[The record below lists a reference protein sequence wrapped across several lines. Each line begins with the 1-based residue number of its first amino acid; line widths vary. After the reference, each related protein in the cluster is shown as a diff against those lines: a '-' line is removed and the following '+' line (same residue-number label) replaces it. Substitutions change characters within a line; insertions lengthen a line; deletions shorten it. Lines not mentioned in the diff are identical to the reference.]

1 MRLADDRRGRVP
13 FAIVGVVLL
22 LGSATYAA
30 TLATRGPAG
39 DGPAVVNAR
48 ERLTAAVDT
57 TVRTATV
64 RAAAGAAANPVVT
77 PADTEAGRALGPDE
91 TFRDYLELR
100 VYLAVRRSLSELT
113 VRTGAVTGTA
123 SLPEPEGAADPIS
136 RVDVA
141 RGDRNASIDVRVE
154 NVTLRL
160 RRDGRTVIRK
170 NVTVD
175 RTVASPV
182 LALHDRVA
190 EFERRLDAELTEESG
205 LAPRVASMLYTYA
218 WARGYMQYAGAPVQN
233 VVANR
238 HIAVATNAG
247 LLAVQ
252 RATFGRADPAAAA
265 ALPCATETMLR
276 EDANGAIPGTTDP
289 YLEQAMALR
298 RNVSSVPVS
307 SGGFPTGPSGVP
319 GPSETTTLEVGLVA
333 DRALGAFLNGTAEPR
348 ALSDAL
354 RATYSA
360 HARLRVATRTIH
372 ADPEPGPQPPG
383 EGWELA
389 SEYTGQRTT
398 IATGDSPE
406 PPVPDDWHR
415 LDSFSRRVTINRTV
429 VRTWTNGNR
438 TRVKRRSWTEV
449 VAVGIGLDGRHA
461 PTGWVPRNGIATVH
475 ERGAGP
481 VDGPNLA
488 GIPETATQKL
498 VEDPG
503 RDALARR
510 AALGQLDP
518 STIALLGERPDG
530 LRAPVR
536 SDLMEIRR
544 EVRNV
549 STTVTRGAVG
559 SGTANA
565 AQNLSQKV
573 KARRP
578 QLVDAPETYDSV
590 AHKARVAA
598 RAAYVD
604 AVIDR
609 LQRRAEQADRRNRG
623 IEAVLAR
630 YGLSPADLRGAMR
643 SDPTTPASGAPMLED
658 GIAGPVDVTVAGEP
672 PYLTRAGVD
681 HSHVRAVAPATRF
694 YPLRTRNVNVFTAPY
709 GDAADVVLD
718 AVVGES
724 ETTSLRAAART
735 LQAANETLAETDNAT
750 LREKRDDLRR
760 ALSTAVRRSSQ
771 RLSSSL
777 VAVNSRFDSTSLSAS
792 DREAA
797 VEEALGTWE
806 TTADR
811 ALAIANGSL
820 APRVAAAVDRR
831 ASLPEGGRGVV
842 AMLVRFELDRAA
854 RTSTVRPPRALV
866 EDAGRTTRSNLKPAA
881 KRLGQTAFNR
891 TYRRVQKRYGSKYKL
906 VPAGLPVTPLPAY
919 YYAVA
924 NLWITQVEGAYAS
937 FTVSTDSPAPVGPDT
952 VSYRRDGGRVALD
965 VDADGRRETLGWSRR
980 VEFEFTVPIA
990 VVVPP
995 TPNGLGDRDGN
1006 ADERSDGWG
1015 TTSQLIRHNETTT
1028 ESARQPKSGPP
1039 FEFPGDRPRGS
1050 TVATALGRD
1059 DGF

>member
-1 MRLADDRRGRVP
+1 MRLADDRQGRVP
-13 FAIVGVVLL
+13 FAIISIVLL

-30 TLATRGPAG
+30 TLAARGPAD
-39 DGPAVVNAR
+39 DGPAVVNVR
-48 ERLTAAVDT
+48 EQLTAAVDT
-57 TVRTATV
+57 TVRTATA
-64 RAAAGAAANPVVT
+64 RAAARAAANPVVE
-77 PADTEAGRALGPDE
+77 PADTETGRALDPDE
-91 TFRDYLELR
+91 PFREYLELR
-100 VYLAVRRSLSELT
+100 VYLAVRQSLSDLSVRSGT
-113 VRTGAVTGTA
+113 VAGTA
-123 SLPEPEGAADPIS
+123 SLPEPAGPADMIS
-136 RVDVA
+136 RVEVA

-160 RRDGRTVIRK
+160 RREGRTVLRK
-170 NVTVD
+170 NVTVE

-182 LALHDRVA
+182 LALHDRVTK
-190 EFERRLDAELTEESG
+190 FEQRLGADLTDESG
-205 LAPRVASMLYTYA
+205 LASRVAAMLYTYA
-218 WARGYMQYAGAPVQN
+218 WALGYMQYAGAPVQN

-238 HIAVATNAG
+238 HLAVATNVG
-247 LLAVQ
+247 LVAVQ

-265 ALPCATETMLR
+265 SLTPATATMVR
-276 EDANGAIPGTTDP
+276 EDAAGAVPGVEDP
-289 YLEQAMALR
+289 YLERALAVR
-298 RNVSSVPVS
+298 RNRSGVTGSF
-307 SGGFPTGPSGVP
+307 GGFPTGPSVVP
-319 GPSETTTLEVGLVA
+319 GPSETTTVEVGLVA

-348 ALSDAL
+348 ALSDVL

-360 HARLRVATRTIH
+360 QTRLRVATRTIS
-372 ADPEPGPQPPG
+372 ADPEPARRPPG
-383 EGWELA
+383 DGWELA
-389 SEYTGQRTT
+389 SEYTGQRTA
-398 IATGDSPE
+398 IAGGDAPE
-406 PPVPDDWHR
+406 PAVPDDWHR
-415 LDSFSRRVTINRTV
+415 LDSFTRRVTINRTV

-438 TRVKRRSWTEV
+438 TQVNRRSWTEV

-461 PTGWVPRNGIATVH
+461 PTGWTPRNGIATVH

-481 VDGPNLA
+481 LDGPNLA

-498 VEDPG
+498 LEDPG

-510 AALGQLDP
+510 AALGELNP
-518 STIALLGERPDG
+518 ETAALLGERPDG
-530 LRAPVR
+530 LRALVR
-536 SDLMEIRR
+536 KDLMEVRR
-544 EVRNV
+544 EMRNV

-565 AQNLSQKV
+565 AKNLSKKV
-573 KARRP
+573 KARRA

-604 AVIDR
+604 AVIER
-609 LQRRAEQADRRNRG
+609 LERREEQGDRRNRG

-643 SDPTTPASGAPMLED
+643 SDPTMPTSGTPMLED
-658 GIAGPVDVTVAGEP
+658 GIAGPVEVTVAGEP
-672 PYLTRAGVD
+672 AYLTRAGLTD
-681 HSHVRAVAPATRF
+681 EQVRSVAPATLF
-694 YPLRTRNVNVFTAPY
+694 YPLRTKNVNVFTAPY

-718 AVVGES
+718 SVLGDS
-724 ETTSLRAAART
+724 DTTSLRAAART
-735 LQAANETLAETDNAT
+735 LQAANETLAETDNET
-750 LREKRDDLRR
+750 LREKRDELRR

-777 VAVNSRFDSTSLSAS
+777 VAVNSRFDSVSLSAS
-792 DREAA
+792 EREAA
-797 VEEALGTWE
+797 VEEALGNWE

-842 AMLVRFELDRAA
+842 AMQMRFELDRATRA
-854 RTSTVRPPRALV
+854 STVRPPQALV
-866 EDAGRTTRSNLKPAA
+866 EDAGRTTRSNIEPAA
-881 KRLGQTAFNR
+881 KRMSEMAFNR
-891 TYRRVQKRYGSKYKL
+891 TYSRLQKRYDSKYKL

-937 FTVSTDSPAPVGPDT
+937 FAVSAGSPAPSSPDT
-952 VSYRRDGGRVALD
+952 VSYRRNGGRVALD
-965 VDADGRRETLGWSRR
+965 VDADGKRETFGWSRR
-980 VEFEFTVPIA
+980 VGFEFTIPIA

-1015 TTSQLIRHNETTT
+1015 AASQLLRHNGTAAG
-1028 ESARQPKSGPP
+1028 S
-1039 FEFPGDRPRGS
+1039 DR
-1050 TVATALGRD
+1050 GR
-1059 DGF
+1059 